1 MSWQKILSR
10 VLEQKLKELGKD
22 PKNVSDLLFLQD
34 NKISLDN
41 HIQSFEYL
49 LKRDPKKVLEVGC
62 GNGSVL
68 KLFSERGS
76 KVFGTDYVEKS
87 IEICKKVMPTD
98 HFKAC
103 EASIVPFDESFDLI
117 LSNSVFQYFES
128 WEYTENVIKKLISHL
143 EDDGLLVISD
153 IPSEIDKENLIDLR
167 RSNLGLSR
175 SEWDKRYKGLPQQ
188 YYDEA
193 ILDEFISS
201 LGFQSEIVR
210 PSSYKS
216 EHQIYKIDVLIYK

>member
-103 EASIVPFDESFDLI
+103 E
-117 LSNSVFQYFES
+117 
-128 WEYTENVIKKLISHL
+128 
-143 EDDGLLVISD
+143 
-153 IPSEIDKENLIDLR
+153 
-167 RSNLGLSR
+167 
-175 SEWDKRYKGLPQQ
+175 
-188 YYDEA
+188 
-193 ILDEFISS
+193 
-201 LGFQSEIVR
+201 
-210 PSSYKS
+210 
-216 EHQIYKIDVLIYK
+216 